1 MGWCWKSGG
10 CGVAAG
16 DGGGGVGGG
25 WIEMAVLWKCWFDS
39 FGGIVVRELSC
50 SWLVCPWVAPSV
62 S

>member
-1 MGWCWKSGG
+1 M
-10 CGVAAG
+10 V
-16 DGGGGVGGG
+16 VVVLLLVMEVVVVLVVF
-25 WIEMAVLWKCWFDS
+25 EMAGLWKCWFDS